1 MRPII
6 SLVKKL
12 PLQCGSCVLC
22 TRKCSSPVQQTSS
35 IVKKCIPNTESD
47 LCSTAC
53 SSPVQDISSVVK
65 ELSLQY
71 RIRSVKY
78 TMFFSRAIHY
88 LGSKEIVFLVQKFNI
103 VVNIFCSSTGL
114 EPQILAKDKRNQ
126 AFTPWI
132 YSIPGK
138 CKRLYQT
145 FTSRT
150 NLFCLFFASDLKHLT
165 TIWTAK
171 PKHCR
176 NTADWPV
183 TLPRREVF

>member
-6 SLVKKL
+6 SLVEKL

-22 TRKCSSPVQQTSS
+22 TRKCSSPVQQTGS

-78 TMFFSRAIHY
+78 TMFFSRAINY

-103 VVNIFCSSTGL
+103 VVNIFCSSPGL

-126 AFTPWI
+126 AFNPWI
-132 YSIPGK
+132 YS
-138 CKRLYQT
+138 Q
-145 FTSRT
+145 SRT
-150 NLFCLFFASDLKHLT
+150 NVRDYTKLSRPEQTCFACFLQVIES
-165 TIWTAK
+165 IW
-171 PKHCR
+171 PPSGQPSR
-176 NTADWPV
+176 NTAV
-183 TLPRREVF
+183 TLPTDP

>member
-1 MRPII
+1 MRPTI

-88 LGSKEIVFLVQKFNI
+88 LGSQEIVFLVQKFNI

-126 AFTPWI
+126 AFNSWI
-132 YSIPGK
+132 YS
-138 CKRLYQT
+138 Q
-145 FTSRT
+145 SRT
-150 NLFCLFFASDLKHLT
+150 NVRVRAKLSRPEWLTWFVFCKWSKAFDHHLDRQ
-165 TIWTAK
+165 AE
-171 PKHCR
+171 
-176 NTADWPV
+176 
-183 TLPRREVF
+183 TLP